1 MGDLPALQPHGGSS
15 VSAQCLSFTGSRIFD
30 YRRQTLVADGISAV
44 FPSWCEGSKEY
55 IKAKVFHVSYQ
66 EGTPVCLAVEGNEH
80 PTALVSYWQ

>member
-55 IKAKVFHVSYQ
+55 IKAKVFHVSYL
-66 EGTPVCLAVEGNEH
+66 EGTPVCLAVEGK
-80 PTALVSYWQ
+80 